1 MIYSYFQQKDQGTY
15 SVKHLEMENISGKL
29 LKTWTKNLHDA
40 KKSFPGG
47 GEYILDMEAVRIR
60 VQ

>member
-40 KKSFPGG
+40 KKSFPEGG
-47 GEYILDMEAVRIR
+47 GNIF
-60 VQ
+60 